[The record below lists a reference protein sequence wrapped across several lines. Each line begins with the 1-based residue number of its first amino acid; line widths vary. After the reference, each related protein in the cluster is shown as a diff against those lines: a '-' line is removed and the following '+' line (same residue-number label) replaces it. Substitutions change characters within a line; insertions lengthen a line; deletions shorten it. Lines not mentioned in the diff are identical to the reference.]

1 MVPHRRGEYKV
12 SDPLNPEGQVGRA
25 LSTIGSAT
33 LLSRVL
39 GFARDMVIALVFG
52 AGTTTDAFLVA
63 LRIPNMMR
71 RLLGEGALSAAVIPV
86 VTEYAGHRSRAELL
100 RMLRALLGATLL
112 VLTVVTALGI
122 AAAPELVRV
131 MAPGFTRDPGQAGLS
146 ASLTRVMFPY
156 LVLVALSALAMGVL
170 HAHAR
175 FFTPALGPAVQNVG
189 IIVCVALLANRVSP
203 AILAPAIG
211 VVLGGLGQ
219 LAVQLPTLS
228 RCGCLVTPSGEIGHP
243 AVRQVG
249 RLLLPAVVGL
259 ASVQVN
265 VFVNT
270 LLASLLPPG
279 SISFLYYADRVME
292 LPLGVFGIALASA
305 ALPTMARQAAARDLG
320 ALAATLGFGLRWSF
334 FIAVPAT
341 LGLVVLR
348 TPITRVLFERGQFTA
363 ADTLATA
370 EALKWFALGL
380 AGMSA
385 ARSAAQVFYALQ
397 EPMVAVRLGVVS
409 VAVNIVA
416 AFTLMGPLGHAG
428 LAAAAA
434 LASYVNLGT
443 LLWAGRCRLGPI
455 GGMAI
460 LRTVVR
466 TAVASTSLVLACLGS
481 LWLWPIAPGIM
492 VDATWLLCTIVLA
505 GLAFAGSAW
514 CLRAPELGIMSRSL
528 LRRRDV

>member
-1 MVPHRRGEYKV
+1 MSVP
-12 SDPLNPEGQVGRA
+12 PNPEGQVMRA
-25 LSTIGSAT
+25 LGTIGSAT
-33 LLSRVL
+33 LVSRVL

-63 LRIPNMMR
+63 LRIPNIMR

-86 VTEYAGHRSRAELL
+86 ITEYAFHRSRVEML
-100 RMLRALLGATLL
+100 RTLRALLGATLL
-112 VLTVVTALGI
+112 VLTAVTILGM
-122 AAAPELVRV
+122 AAAPELVRFL
-131 MAPGFTRDPGQAGLS
+131 APGFTREPGQAALS

-156 LVLVALSALAMGVL
+156 LALVALSALAMGTL

-175 FFTPALGPAVQNVG
+175 FLAPALGPAVQNVA
-189 IIVCVALLANRVSP
+189 IIVCVALLASRLNP

-219 LAVQLPTLS
+219 LVVQLPSLN
-228 RCGCLVTPSGEIGHP
+228 RCGCLVAPSGEIGHP

-270 LLASLLPPG
+270 LLASLLPAG

-305 ALPTMARQAAARDLG
+305 ALPTMSRQASVRDIG
-320 ALAATLGFGLRWSF
+320 GLAGTLSFGLRWSF

-341 LGLVVLR
+341 LGLIVLR

-385 ARSAAQVFYALQ
+385 ARIAAQVFYALQ

-409 VAVNIVA
+409 VLVNIA
-416 AFTLMGPLGHAG
+416 AACVLMGPLQHAG
-428 LAAAAA
+428 LAAAAS

-443 LLWAGRCRLGPI
+443 LMWVARRRLGPI
-455 GGMAI
+455 GGIAI
-460 LRTVVR
+460 LGAIAR
-466 TAVASTSLVLACLGS
+466 TATASAPLLLVCLAS
-481 LWLWPIAPGIM
+481 LWLWPPSPADM
-492 VDATWLLCTIVLA
+492 VDAIWLLSTIVLA
-505 GLAFAGSAW
+505 GLAFGGSAW
-514 CLRAPELGIMSRSL
+514 CLRAPELPTIARSL
-528 LRRRDV
+528 LRRRNV